1 MRGFRHRVALAIVAA
16 GWAVF
21 AAPAAAQQ
29 TSAYH
34 PDAESR
40 VFATSAGGWTGSSGS
55 EGPCVASFTCPSVT
69 NSFQANDGTG
79 GVGDGFLRTA
89 VGSSLTGVTGEVT
102 GIWESPTFTYQGAGG
117 DVPDEVQLVLDRRAD
132 VAAFASSTG
141 STVDYT
147 VEILNVTAGTTA
159 AVPVDHLPM
168 TDSDSWVPVGPFAV
182 EPDQLTAGQQYM
194 VRITSRFSY
203 DGEVLPSGSIDYD
216 NIALEATTLPGPA
229 PGPAGPPGPS
239 GPSGG
244 GGKPG
249 GQGKPGKPGGNKLD
263 VAFLNSFIKNNTRN
277 WVGLRGNRALVFV
290 RCPGRAKQEARFCR
304 FQLTALLKRS
314 GPAASGTV
322 TRKLAPRG
330 KGVVGLPLR
339 SAFRG
344 KLVQKPTL
352 LVRYRVQVGKIKTT
366 VFKQLRV
373 VRCAKVASC

>member
-1 MRGFRHRVALAIVAA
+1 MRGFRQRSALAIVAA
-16 GWAVF
+16 CWAVF
-21 AAPAAAQQ
+21 AASASAQQ
-29 TSAYH
+29 TSTYH
-34 PDAESR
+34 PNAESR

-55 EGPCVASFTCPSVT
+55 LGPCVASLTCPSVT

-89 VGSSLTGVTGEVT
+89 VGSSLAGVTGEVI
-102 GIWESPTFTYQGAGG
+102 GIRESPTFSYQGAGG
-117 DVPDEVQLVLDRRAD
+117 EVPDEVQLVLDRRAD

-141 STVDYT
+141 SAADYT
-147 VEILNVTAGTTA
+147 VEILNVSAGTTA
-159 AVPVDHLPM
+159 AVPIDHLPM
-168 TDSDSWVPVGPFAV
+168 TDSDSWVPVGPFSV
-182 EPDQLTAGQQYM
+182 EPEQLTVGQQYM
-194 VRITSRFSY
+194 IRITSRFSY

-216 NIALEATTLPGPA
+216 NIALEATTLPDPV
-229 PGPAGPPGPS
+229 PGPPGP
-239 GPSGG
+239 PGG
-244 GGKPG
+244 G
-249 GQGKPGKPGGNKLD
+249 GKPGGNKLD

-277 WVGLRGNRALVFV
+277 WVGLRGNKALVFV

-344 KLVQKPTL
+344 KLVRKPTL